1 MFGRDSPANACFDML
16 LVTMFYGLISWLSR
30 KYWICHPYMSNFLK
44 SGIGSCIA
52 PKAGLARHP
61 AKGKFDAVNAIR
73 ILGFWCSI
81 QLVGAPDQGAAGVTW
96 LFRRQ
101 AKRARVQAT
110 HFILLYSYGI
120 GVNILFNIFIA
131 TVYFHIQKIYE
142 KCGSGLLTVKQY
154 REYNV
159 KTKDQQLYVCAT
171 VYQDPTKK

>member
-73 ILGFWCSI
+73 ILRFWCSI
-81 QLVGAPDQGAAGVTW
+81 QLGGASDQGAAGVTL

-101 AKRARVQAT
+101 AKKARVQAT
-110 HFILLYSYGI
+110 CSILLNAQPLNFLDFYLSFF
-120 GVNILFNIFIA
+120 NSALFSTRA
-131 TVYFHIQKIYE
+131 RKHPPPELKHVPKIH
-142 KCGSGLLTVKQY
+142 
-154 REYNV
+154 
-159 KTKDQQLYVCAT
+159 
-171 VYQDPTKK
+171 